1 MNVYLLNF
9 TFAEGKREKEK
20 ENLFYSETLL
30 LFSIYIMRSDIS
42 ISCIKM
48 PSIRCYDQKIIPQL
62 QALKA

>member
-20 ENLFYSETLL
+20 GNLFYSETLL
-30 LFSIYIMRSDIS
+30 LFSIYTMRSDS

-48 PSIRCYDQKIIPQL
+48 PSILCYDQKIIPQL
-62 QALKA
+62 QVLKA